1 MASATYADVGTWGLS
16 GTWLGGN
23 RLPSSQVRLM
33 LHAALHGALAHLP
46 FRQQAASCGMLRK
59 ADPSTTQTPAIWHRG
74 TSHEPETT
82 NGVAAAPVATAA
94 HMAHFLGQLFG
105 ALCTICCPV
114 A

>member
-1 MASATYADVGTWGLS
+1 MASATYVDGPGAF
-16 GTWLGGN
+16 
-23 RLPSSQVRLM
+23 RLPSSQVRL

-94 HMAHFLGQLFG
+94 HMAHVFRQLFG
-105 ALCTICCPV
+105 ALCTICPV